1 MDVGEYIRRKEREK
15 REGEKRRNERK
26 ESRTEMSATEAM
38 SKYSSMSEE
47 QLMQEL
53 FRVGRVSSGN
63 ISAKELDEF
72 YGKVKT
78 FLTPEQAAKDIV
90 RTIPDSKTAR
100 PLQFLRTSSSVR
112 FLRRPAK
119 SFLSIAY
126 HSFLPLSRLSGN
138 IVFAKASLCPP
149 TNFPIAVPTPGQ
161 IAVPIAASNSG
172 FQLPAVV
179 TSAGKHVACLDPLT
193 PSISATFSCLRNP

>member
-1 MDVGEYIRRKEREK
+1 MDVGEYIRRKEREN

-72 YGKVKT
+72 YRKVKT
-78 FLTPEQAAKDIV
+78 FLTPEQAAKMKDLIM
-90 RTIPDSKTAR
+90 
-100 PLQFLRTSSSVR
+100 
-112 FLRRPAK
+112 
-119 SFLSIAY
+119 
-126 HSFLPLSRLSGN
+126 
-138 IVFAKASLCPP
+138 
-149 TNFPIAVPTPGQ
+149 
-161 IAVPIAASNSG
+161 
-172 FQLPAVV
+172 QL
-179 TSAGKHVACLDPLT
+179 KMQ
-193 PSISATFSCLRNP
+193 